1 MFNLNHAI
9 SEWRRQMIAGGVT
22 TPAVLD
28 ELESHLRED
37 VERQTRAGT
46 SEQQAFDAAVKKLGP
61 ASALKTEFRKSGLSA
76 ALEKMMI
83 AVAAVFVAFII
94 FLTTAAMILCYSRLG
109 DRLMGFVTLGFLLV
123 AIFGWRRAA
132 PFLPVIPSKQKRW
145 AMEILC
151 LLLGFGI
158 STFYVQV
165 IVHRFEVPGG
175 MLPAIG
181 FWAVFPIAI
190 GFGIACGIEEAARQA
205 ATPQITA

>member
-1 MFNLNHAI
+1 
-9 SEWRRQMIAGGVT
+9 MIAGGVT
-22 TPAVLD
+22 ASAVLD

-109 DRLMGFVTLGFLLV
+109 DRLMGFSH
-123 AIFGWRRAA
+123 FGIPAGGNFWMAPGRAVFAGHSLEAKTMGDGNPVPPAGVWDQHVLCSSDCSPVRGSRRNA
-132 PFLPVIPSKQKRW
+132 PGDG
-145 AMEILC
+145 
-151 LLLGFGI
+151 LLG
-158 STFYVQV
+158 
-165 IVHRFEVPGG
+165 RFSDSDRIRNC
-175 MLPAIG
+175 L
-181 FWAVFPIAI
+181 
-190 GFGIACGIEEAARQA
+190 RY
-205 ATPQITA
+205 